1 MSRTLKLT
9 LAYDGTAYVGWQ
21 RQAEGVSIQGLLEEA
36 LARLDGAPVVVHG
49 AGRTD
54 AGVHALGQ
62 VASAR
67 VATTHDPA
75 VIRRALNAILP
86 GDVRVLGVE
95 EAPDDFHARYSSA
108 GKRYE
113 YRIWQ
118 GPVQPPFV
126 RTWSWHLP
134 HRLDIEAMG
143 RAARALEGTHDFSA
157 FQSAGSGVVS
167 AVRTVRRARV
177 ERRDPPL
184 GVTGGGDMDDGGG
197 EAAGSLVAVQMEA
210 DGFLRHM
217 VRAVVGTLVE
227 VGEGRRPEA
236 SLLKLLES
244 RDRGAS
250 GPTAPAHGLV
260 LVRVAYPAAPR

>member
-1 MSRTLKLT
+1 MSRVLKLT

-21 RQAEGVSIQGLLEEA
+21 RQADGASIQGLLENA

-67 VATTHDPA
+67 VATVHTPD
-75 VIRRALNAILP
+75 VIRRALNAMLP
-86 GDVRVLGVE
+86 GEVRVLGVE
-95 EAPDDFHARYSSA
+95 EAPDDFHARYSAA

-134 HRLDIEAMG
+134 HQLDIEAMG

-177 ERRDPPL
+177 ERRDPPP
-184 GVTGGGDMDDGGG
+184 GVTGGGDDGGG
-197 EAAGSLVAVQMEA
+197 EAAGYLVAVQMEA

-217 VRAVVGTLVE
+217 VRAIVGTLVE
-227 VGEGRRPEA
+227 VGEGRRPDA
-236 SLLKLLES
+236 SLLELLES
-244 RDRGAS
+244 RDRAAS

-260 LVRVAYPAAPR
+260 LVRVVYPAAPR